1 MRYFHIMNDKK
12 DKKVH
17 KKMSLSIIWFFF
29 MIKLKK
35 KKIARQYCFLK
46 ELFFL
51 KLNMLK
57 PSFRN

>member
-1 MRYFHIMNDKK
+1 MNDKK